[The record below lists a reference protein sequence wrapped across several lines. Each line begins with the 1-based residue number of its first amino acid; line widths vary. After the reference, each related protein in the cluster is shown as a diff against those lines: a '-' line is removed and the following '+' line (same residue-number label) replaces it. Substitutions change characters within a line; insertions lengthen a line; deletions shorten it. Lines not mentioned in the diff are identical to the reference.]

1 MIEIVNAIIIFS
13 LIVIIYKYFE
23 KQSYD
28 VVFVRAQTNG
38 KEYLVR
44 NLADKQEAANRLGT
58 IAIKLE
64 KLVNIIKE
72 MGYEKIYE
80 KYLKDDV
87 MSETEIKVKDKDTI
101 QGQSGGSSESQVL
114 EKEIKMKLKEDIER
128 LVNNFDSSL
137 LSENTP
143 ENSFTSFTKNKQA
156 MVYCLRDKKPNE
168 PLVDDSVLL
177 FVAYH
182 EISHIFSKE
191 IGHSPGF
198 WARFKLVLRI
208 AMDHGLYK
216 AIDYSK
222 EPKEYCGVNVTS
234 NPLFS

>member
-1 MIEIVNAIIIFS
+1 MKTDNNCKTIELSITQLMDAI
-13 LIVIIYKYFE
+13 
-23 KQSYD
+23 
-28 VVFVRAQTNG
+28 
-38 KEYLVR
+38 
-44 NLADKQEAANRLGT
+44 
-58 IAIKLE
+58 
-64 KLVNIIKE
+64 
-72 MGYEKIYE
+72 
-80 KYLKDDV
+80 
-87 MSETEIKVKDKDTI
+87 
-101 QGQSGGSSESQVL
+101 
-114 EKEIKMKLKEDIER
+114 
-128 LVNNFDSSL
+128 
-137 LSENTP
+137 
-143 ENSFTSFTKNKQA
+143 
-156 MVYCLRDKKPNE
+156 CLRDKKPNE